1 MFQNYLTTAIRGII
15 RQKGYTFINIFGLSI
30 GLAAFILISLWF
42 YHELSFNRF
51 NKNFDHIYRFVQTQQ
66 YTTGPL
72 TTPCMPAPLAADA
85 IRDFAEFDEV
95 FRFYDQSAVVSF
107 DDKKFIESIT
117 LADSGIFKVFDFKL
131 VSGTLD
137 GALKEPFTMVITDKA
152 AGKFFGKTDVTGQFL
167 RINDKQDFRITAVV
181 ERPPSNTSFQDDFYI
196 PFDFLSEMGFSLK
209 QYDWNTFYIYAQLS
223 PGVNYRDFNKKFENY
238 FQQVQKDST
247 ITTTLFLSPL
257 SKENLYYYDGTP
269 TKIRSIYTF
278 GIIAIF
284 TLLIACINFMNL
296 STARASKRSREIGL
310 RKVVG
315 ATRKQ
320 LIYQFIGE
328 SLLMSVISLVFAML
342 LAQLF
347 LPLFNDLSGKELSFS
362 LVDPVI
368 IISLVLVTLFTGI
381 VAGSYPALYLSSFR
395 PFKVM
400 KTAGNNPKGNTWFRR
415 SLVVFQFTLSVA
427 LIISTIVMYRQL
439 NFMLHTDLG
448 MNKENVI
455 FFNFRGDLKEKYES
469 FKGQL
474 KTNPDILSVGCS
486 SHLPF
491 MVGSNSGGFS
501 WENKNKNDDVLINLE
516 FVDDDFAELMKIN
529 LVSGRYFSEGFATDT
544 SSILVNQKTA
554 KLMGIEDPV
563 GQWISWG
570 DNYRFRIIG
579 MVKDFH
585 FQKMQSEIDPLII
598 FNAPSSTQFVFV
610 RINGENTEKSI
621 HEIENTWKSFVP
633 AFPFEYKFLDA
644 TYEKIYQNET
654 RLSKIFGYFAILA
667 VIISCLGLFGLAS
680 FMVEQRTK
688 EIGIRKVLGSSI
700 AQIIVNLQREFL
712 WLVAAA
718 NVIAWPL
725 AWFFMNEY
733 LESFAFRI
741 NLSPLI
747 FVIAGFLSLLIT
759 FLTVFF
765 LAYNAASRNPVNAI
779 KYE

>member
-15 RQKGYTFINIFGLSI
+15 RQKGYTFINISGLSV

-42 YHELSFNRF
+42 YHELSFNRY
-51 NKNFDHIYRFVQTQQ
+51 NRNFDNIYRFAQTQQ

-85 IRDFAEFDEV
+85 KRDFAEFEEV
-95 FRFYDQSAVVSF
+95 FRFYEQSAVVSF
-107 DDKKFIESIT
+107 GDKKFIESIT
-117 LADSGIFKVFDFKL
+117 PADSGLFKVFDFKL

-137 GALKEPFTMVITDKA
+137 GALKEPFTTVITDKA
-152 AGKFFGKTDVTGQFL
+152 AEKFFGKTDVTGQFL
-167 RINDKQDFRITAVV
+167 RFNDKQDFRITAVI
-181 ERPPSNTSFQDDFYI
+181 ERPPTNSSFQDDFYI
-196 PFDFLSEMGFSLK
+196 PFDYLIEMGFTLK
-209 QYDWNTFYIYAQLS
+209 EYDWNTFFIYAQLS
-223 PGVNYRDFNKKFENY
+223 PGVDYSDFNKKFANY
-238 FQQVQKDST
+238 FQQVQKDTT

-296 STARASKRSREIGL
+296 STARAAKRSREIGL

-328 SLLMSVISLVFAML
+328 SLLMSFISLIFAML
-342 LAQLF
+342 LVQLF
-347 LPLFNDLSGKELSFS
+347 LPLFNELSGKELSFS
-362 LVDPVI
+362 LVDPFIV
-368 IISLVLVTLFTGI
+368 ISLILVTLFTGI
-381 VAGSYPALYLSSFR
+381 SAGSYPALYLSSFR
-395 PFKVM
+395 PVKVM
-400 KTAGNNPKGNTWFRR
+400 KSHGNNPRGNTWFRR
-415 SLVVFQFTLSVA
+415 SLVVFQFVLSVG

-439 NFMLHTDLG
+439 NFMLHSDLG

-455 FFNFRGDLKEKYES
+455 FFSFRGDLKDKYEA

-474 KTNPDILSVGCS
+474 KTNPDVLSVGCS

-501 WENKNKNDDVLINLE
+501 WENKNENDDVLINLE
-516 FVDDDFAELMKIN
+516 FADVDFPELMKIN
-529 LVSGRYFSEGFATDT
+529 LVSGRYFSKDFSTDT
-544 SSILVNQKTA
+544 SAILVNQKTA

-563 GQWISWG
+563 GKWISWG

-598 FNAPSSTQFVFV
+598 FNAPASTQFVFV

-621 HEIENTWKSFVP
+621 NTIESTWNSFVP

-654 RLSKIFGYFAILA
+654 RLSKIFSYFAILA

-680 FMVEQRTK
+680 FMAEQRTK
-688 EIGIRKVLGSSI
+688 EIGIRNVLGSSI
-700 AQIIVNLQREFL
+700 AQIIVLQQREFL
-712 WLVAAA
+712 WLVAIA

-725 AWFFMNEY
+725 AWYFMKTY
-733 LESFAFRI
+733 LDSFAFKI
-741 NLSPLI
+741 TLSPSI
-747 FVIAGFLSLLIT
+747 FIIAGFLSLMIT

-765 LAYNAASRNPVNAI
+765 LAYNAAIRDPVNAI

>member
-15 RQKGYTFINIFGLSI
+15 RQKGYTFINISGLSV

-42 YHELSFNRF
+42 YHELSFNRY
-51 NKNFDHIYRFVQTQQ
+51 NRNFDNIYRFAQTQQ

-85 IRDFAEFDEV
+85 KRDFAEFEEV
-95 FRFYDQSAVVSF
+95 FRFYEQSAVVSF
-107 DDKKFIESIT
+107 GDKKFIESIT
-117 LADSGIFKVFDFKL
+117 PADSGLFKVFDFKL

-137 GALKEPFTMVITDKA
+137 GALKEPFTTVITDKA
-152 AGKFFGKTDVTGQFL
+152 AEKFFGKTDVTGQFL
-167 RINDKQDFRITAVV
+167 RFNDKQDFRITAVI
-181 ERPPSNTSFQDDFYI
+181 ERPPTNSSFQDDFYI
-196 PFDFLSEMGFSLK
+196 PFDYLTEMGFTLK
-209 QYDWNTFYIYAQLS
+209 EYDWNTFFIYAQLS
-223 PGVNYRDFNKKFENY
+223 PGVDYSDFNKKFANY
-238 FQQVQKDST
+238 FQQVQKDTT

-296 STARASKRSREIGL
+296 STARAAKRSREIGL

-328 SLLMSVISLVFAML
+328 SLLMSFISLIFAIL
-342 LAQLF
+342 LVQLF
-347 LPLFNDLSGKELSFS
+347 LPLFNELSGKELSFS
-362 LVDPVI
+362 LVDPFIV
-368 IISLVLVTLFTGI
+368 ISLILVTLFTGI
-381 VAGSYPALYLSSFR
+381 IAGSYPALYLSSFR
-395 PFKVM
+395 PVKVM
-400 KTAGNNPKGNTWFRR
+400 KSHGNNPRGNTWFRR
-415 SLVVFQFTLSVA
+415 SLVVFQFVLSVG

-439 NFMLHTDLG
+439 NFMLHSDLG

-455 FFNFRGDLKEKYES
+455 FFSFRGDLKDKYEA

-474 KTNPDILSVGCS
+474 KTNPDVLSVGCS

-501 WENKNKNDDVLINLE
+501 WENKNENDDVLINLE
-516 FVDDDFAELMKIN
+516 FADVDFPELMKIN
-529 LVSGRYFSEGFATDT
+529 LVSGRYFSKDFSTDT
-544 SSILVNQKTA
+544 SAILVNQKTA

-563 GQWISWG
+563 GKWISWG

-598 FNAPSSTQFVFV
+598 FNAPASTQFVFV

-621 HEIENTWKSFVP
+621 NTIESTWNSFVP

-654 RLSKIFGYFAILA
+654 RLSKIFSYFAILA

-680 FMVEQRTK
+680 FMAEQRTK

-700 AQIIVNLQREFL
+700 AQIIVLQQREFL
-712 WLVAAA
+712 WLVAIA

-725 AWFFMNEY
+725 AWYFMKTY
-733 LESFAFRI
+733 LDTFAFKI
-741 NLSPLI
+741 TLSASI
-747 FVIAGFLSLLIT
+747 FIIAGFLSLLIT

-765 LAYNAASRNPVNAI
+765 LAYNAAIRDPVNAI

>member
-15 RQKGYTFINIFGLSI
+15 RQKGYTFINISGLSV

-42 YHELSFNRF
+42 YHELSFNRY
-51 NKNFDHIYRFVQTQQ
+51 NRNFDNIYRFAQTQQ

-85 IRDFAEFDEV
+85 KRDFAEFEEV
-95 FRFYDQSAVVSF
+95 FRFYEQSAVVSF
-107 DDKKFIESIT
+107 GDKKFIESIT
-117 LADSGIFKVFDFKL
+117 PADSGLFKVFDFKL

-137 GALKEPFTMVITDKA
+137 GALKEPFTTVITDKA
-152 AGKFFGKTDVTGQFL
+152 AEKFFGKTDVTGQFL
-167 RINDKQDFRITAVV
+167 RFNDKQDFRITAVI
-181 ERPPSNTSFQDDFYI
+181 ERPPTNSSFQDDFYI
-196 PFDFLSEMGFSLK
+196 PFDYLIEMGFTLK
-209 QYDWNTFYIYAQLS
+209 EYDWNTFFIYAQLS
-223 PGVNYRDFNKKFENY
+223 PGVDYSDFNKKFANY
-238 FQQVQKDST
+238 FQQVQKDTT

-296 STARASKRSREIGL
+296 STARAAKRSREIGL

-328 SLLMSVISLVFAML
+328 SLLMSFISLIFAML
-342 LAQLF
+342 LVQLF
-347 LPLFNDLSGKELSFS
+347 LPLFNELSGKELSFS
-362 LVDPVI
+362 LVDPFIV
-368 IISLVLVTLFTGI
+368 ISLILVTLFTGI
-381 VAGSYPALYLSSFR
+381 IAGSYPALYLSSFR
-395 PFKVM
+395 PVKVM
-400 KTAGNNPKGNTWFRR
+400 KSHGNNPKGNTWFRR
-415 SLVVFQFTLSVA
+415 SLVVFQFVLSVG

-439 NFMLHTDLG
+439 NFMLHSDLG

-455 FFNFRGDLKEKYES
+455 FFSFRGDLKDKYEA

-474 KTNPDILSVGCS
+474 KTNPDVLAVGCS

-501 WENKNKNDDVLINLE
+501 WENKNENDDVLINLE
-516 FVDDDFAELMKIN
+516 FADVDFPELMKIN
-529 LVSGRYFSEGFATDT
+529 LVSGRYFSKDFSTDT
-544 SSILVNQKTA
+544 SAILVNQKTA

-563 GQWISWG
+563 GKWISWG

-598 FNAPSSTQFVFV
+598 FNAPASTQFVFV
-610 RINGENTEKSI
+610 RINGENTEKSVNT
-621 HEIENTWKSFVP
+621 IESSWNSFVP

-680 FMVEQRTK
+680 FMAEQRTK
-688 EIGIRKVLGSSI
+688 EIGIRNVLGSSI
-700 AQIIVNLQREFL
+700 AQIIVLQQREFL
-712 WLVAAA
+712 WLVAIA
-718 NVIAWPL
+718 NIIAWPL
-725 AWFFMNEY
+725 AWYFMKTY
-733 LESFAFRI
+733 LDSFAFKI
-741 NLSPLI
+741 TLSPSI
-747 FVIAGFLSLLIT
+747 FIIAGFLSLMIT

-765 LAYNAASRNPVNAI
+765 LAYNAAIRDPVNAI